1 MAPGDTDCCIASLL
15 AVSAATIVVAI
26 TVCVTMSPLMVI
38 TLFVVYLVHDDD
50 VDDVDLDEVFDL
62 EVDDDRLE
70 VVGELDE
77 EGVFDG

>member
-1 MAPGDTDCCIASLL
+1 
-15 AVSAATIVVAI
+15 
-26 TVCVTMSPLMVI
+26 MVI